1 MPPEIKNFL
10 ITVPFGLLLLLI
22 FIWLVRALIPSAREQ
37 AKQYRRDK
45 FDRAGYETIKDI
57 RRKEYT
63 VISLSVFVILL
74 CLAIMGGLVYL
85 IISAGFDAAFED
97 QTGVNI
103 ILILI
108 PTIVLLVLVIKAS
121 SHYVQTEQHVLREFK
136 KFSAARDKAL
146 AEYEAKR
153 AGKEKKTKKE
163 SAEKKKP

>member
-22 FIWLVRALIPSAREQ
+22 FILLVRALIPSAREQ

-45 FDRAGYETIKDI
+45 FDRAGYETIGNI

-85 IISAGFDAAFED
+85 IISAGFDTAFEE

-121 SHYVQTEQHVLREFK
+121 RHYVRTEQHVLREFR

-146 AEYEAKR
+146 AEYKAKR
-153 AGKEKKTKKE
+153 AGKEKKKKE
-163 SAEKKKP
+163 VSAVKKKP